1 MQFID
6 NIISKFS
13 QDIAIDLGTANVR
26 VFFKGLDE
34 IIKEP
39 SVIALN
45 SLTGKILAVGN
56 DARVMIGRT
65 PANIVALQPLKDGV
79 ISDFS
84 AAEAIIHYFI
94 NKSQNKANIKNLIF
108 RPRVIIG
115 VPSSISEVE
124 INAVVDSAKSAGAR
138 KVYIVEEPV
147 AAAVGADLKIESAL
161 GNLIVDIGGGTT
173 DIAVI
178 SMGGIVVDNTVKI
191 AGDEMDQAIV
201 EYIKNKYNLLIG
213 IKMAEDMKIRNGN
226 IAVNKDL
233 GKFMVKGQDLIS
245 GLPKSTEI
253 SSHEVSEALT
263 PVISK
268 ITLAIKEAI
277 EKSPPEIISD
287 LITNGIFLSGGGSL
301 IKGLDKYI
309 SSELKIA
316 VHIVDDPIYSVVKG
330 ISKMLDNISLLESL
344 KIKDLILK

>member
-1 MQFID
+1 MQILD
-6 NIISKFS
+6 NILSNFS
-13 QDIAIDLGTANVR
+13 QDIAIDLGTANIR

-45 SLTGKILAVGN
+45 TITGKILAVGN

-65 PANIVALQPLKDGV
+65 PANIIAVQPLKDGV
-79 ISDFS
+79 ISDFN

-94 NKSQNKANIKNLIF
+94 NKSQNRAHLKNLIF
-108 RPRVIIG
+108 RPRVIVG

-147 AAAVGADLKIESAL
+147 AAAVGAGLDIENAT
-161 GNLIVDIGGGTT
+161 GNMIIDIGGGTT

-178 SMGGIVVDNTVKI
+178 SLGGIVVDNTIKL

-201 EYIKNKYNLLIG
+201 DYIKNKYNLLIG
-213 IKMAEDMKIRNGN
+213 LKMAEDMKIRNGN
-226 IAVNKDL
+226 IHVNKDL
-233 GKFMVKGQDLIS
+233 GKFIVKGQDLVS

-253 SSHEVSEALT
+253 SSHEVSEALA

-268 ITLAIKEAI
+268 ITFAIKEAV

-301 IKGLDKYI
+301 IKGLDRYL
-309 SSELKIA
+309 SAELKIP
-316 VHIVDDPIYSVVKG
+316 VHVVKDPVYSVVKG
-330 ISKMLDNISLLESL
+330 ISKMLDNINLLESL
-344 KIKDLILK
+344 KVKDLILK